1 VSRIALTSG
10 AYQARSIIAAA
21 QRSLNLFAEKN
32 PSDSP
37 VPFTYYPTAGT
48 RLLGTSPN
56 NAGWRG
62 LYAATNSKL
71 YGVSGNTVYAIGADW
86 SFSSIGTIGTSYGP
100 VSMDDNATTIALVD
114 GSTKGHA
121 IDLASTTMTAITGD
135 AFYGADHVS
144 YIDTYFLFN
153 KPGTPQFYSSDS
165 NSLTFDSLWF
175 ANKVAYSDYLV
186 TLAVAHREIWLL
198 GQTTSEVWI
207 DAGAAQ
213 FPFQA
218 MQGVFIDYGCAAKY
232 SVAKT
237 DNALFWLARDKTGQG
252 IVLRGASYEATRIS
266 THAIENAIS
275 KYPVISDAIGF
286 CYQQQGHVFY
296 VLTFPRADRTWVYDI
311 STGQWHEWCWIDDN
325 GLEHRHRANC
335 HAFCYG
341 TNVVGDWENGNLYA
355 LDPNVFTDNGA
366 PIKRVRGFPHMV
378 EDGKRVMYR
387 QFIADMQVGTALPGN
402 DSTVSLRWSDDR
414 GASWGNP
421 VQGSLGATGA
431 YLTSIQFQRLGM
443 ARDRVFELAWSS
455 PISTALNG
463 AFVDAKVA
471 AT

>member
-1 VSRIALTSG
+1 
-10 AYQARSIIAAA
+10 
-21 QRSLNLFAEKN
+21 
-32 PSDSP
+32 
-37 VPFTYYPTAGT
+37 
-48 RLLGTSPN
+48 
-56 NAGWRG
+56 
-62 LYAATNSKL
+62 
-71 YGVSGNTVYAIGADW
+71 
-86 SFSSIGTIGTSYGP
+86 
-100 VSMDDNATTIALVD
+100 MDDNATTIALVD
-114 GSTKGHA
+114 GSTSGYA
-121 IDLASTTMTAITGD
+121 IDLAASTMTAITGD

-175 ANKVAYSDYLV
+175 ANKVAYSDHLV

-275 KYPVISDAIGF
+275 KYPSISDAIGF
-286 CYQQQGHVFY
+286 CYQQGGHVFY
-296 VLTFPRADRTWVYDI
+296 VLTFPRADQTWVYDI
-311 STGQWHEWCWIDDN
+311 STGQWHEWCWIDSN
-325 GLEHRHRANC
+325 GIERRHRANC

-341 TNVVGDWENGNLYA
+341 TNVVGDWESGNIYA
-355 LDPNVFTDNGA
+355 LDSNAFTDNGA

-387 QFIADMQVGTALPGN
+387 QFIADMQVGTALPTN
-402 DSTVSLRWSDDR
+402 DATVSLRWSDDR
-414 GASWGNP
+414 GASWGTP
-421 VQGSLGATGA
+421 VQGSLGATGE

-443 ARDRVFELAWSS
+443 ARDRVFELAWSA
-455 PISTALNG
+455 PVSTALNG
-463 AFVDAKVA
+463 AFVDARVA

>member
-1 VSRIALTSG
+1 MTRVALSGG
-10 AYQARSIIAAA
+10 AYTAHSLIANC

-32 PSDSP
+32 PPDSP
-37 VPFTYYPTAGT
+37 VPFTYYPTPGT
-48 RLLGTSPN
+48 RLLNAAPS
-56 NAGWRG
+56 AGWRG
-62 LYAATNSKL
+62 LYAATNGKL
-71 YGVSGNTVYAIGADW
+71 YGVAGSTVYTIDSGW
-86 SFSSIGTIGTSYGP
+86 SFTSLGTISTSAGP
-100 VSMDDNATTIALVD
+100 VSMDDNATTLVLVD
-114 GSTKGHA
+114 GSTKGYA
-121 IDLASTTMTAITGD
+121 IDLAASTMTQIVSD
-135 AFYGADHVS
+135 AFYGADRVS

-165 NSLTFDSLWF
+165 NATTFDPLWF
-175 ANKVAYSDYLV
+175 ANKVAYADYLV

-198 GQTTSEVWI
+198 GQTTSEVWV

-218 MQGVFIDYGCAAKY
+218 MQGVFIDYGCVAKY

-266 THAIENAIS
+266 THAIEAAIA
-275 KYPVISDAIGF
+275 KYSTISDAVGY

-296 VLTFPRADRTWVYDI
+296 VLVFPTADKTWAYDI
-311 STGQWHEWCWIDDN
+311 STEQWHEWSWLDSD
-325 GLEHRHRANC
+325 GKDRRHRSNC

-355 LDPNVFTDNGA
+355 LDLGVFTDDGS
-366 PIKRVRGFPHMV
+366 PIKRARGFPHMIA
-378 EDGKRVMYR
+378 DGKRVIYR
-387 QFIADMQVGTALPGN
+387 QFIADMQVGTATIPG
-402 DSTVSLRWSDDR
+402 DPIVSLRWSDDR

-421 VQGSLGATGA
+421 VQGSLGATGE

-443 ARDRVFELAWSS
+443 ARDRCFELLWSA
-455 PISTALNG
+455 PVATALNG
-463 AFVDAKVA
+463 AFIDTKI
-471 AT
+471 ATT